1 MRCAGSITN
10 ISSQKMKRTGKFIMA
25 TVIAMAATASAH
37 AQYYE
42 IAGQLPSLISP
53 ALSGS
58 LNYKGFVEASGTAGI
73 GDSRANFI
81 GVSTSQG
88 FKYADWF
95 FMGVGIGVDVAMAKN
110 VNYDDQ
116 NQPPYDGDYYYHS
129 SDKTKVMI
137 PVFTDFRFNIGSQQ
151 NVSAFIDLKV
161 GASWLI
167 GDTYLALDNGYLS
180 NGTQFYLKPS
190 VGVRIPVD
198 KTHLNRAFNISVTY
212 QLLTSNN
219 NYRWYND
226 GSVTLSNFGVT
237 LGYEW

>member
-1 MRCAGSITN
+1 
-10 ISSQKMKRTGKFIMA
+10 MKRTGKFIMA
-25 TVIAMAATASAH
+25 AVIAMAATASAH

-110 VNYDDQ
+110 VNYDNQ
-116 NQPPYDGDYYYHS
+116 NQP
-129 SDKTKVMI
+129 
-137 PVFTDFRFNIGSQQ
+137 
-151 NVSAFIDLKV
+151 
-161 GASWLI
+161 
-167 GDTYLALDNGYLS
+167 
-180 NGTQFYLKPS
+180 
-190 VGVRIPVD
+190 
-198 KTHLNRAFNISVTY
+198 
-212 QLLTSNN
+212 
-219 NYRWYND
+219 
-226 GSVTLSNFGVT
+226 
-237 LGYEW
+237 

>member
-1 MRCAGSITN
+1 MIIR
-10 ISSQKMKRTGKFIMA
+10 IS
-25 TVIAMAATASAH
+25 
-37 AQYYE
+37 
-42 IAGQLPSLISP
+42 L
-53 ALSGS
+53 
-58 LNYKGFVEASGTAGI
+58 
-73 GDSRANFI
+73 
-81 GVSTSQG
+81 
-88 FKYADWF
+88 
-95 FMGVGIGVDVAMAKN
+95 
-110 VNYDDQ
+110 
-116 NQPPYDGDYYYHS
+116 DGDYYYHS

-237 LGYEW
+237 LSYEW